1 MSRKTLTTLTDRAM
15 NEKQRY
21 CGDCANYIPGGGYP
35 NCIANRAKNNKYR
48 TTCPLAYACGDFKEK
63 EEER

>member
-1 MSRKTLTTLTDRAM
+1 MTEK
-15 NEKQRY
+15 KQRY
-21 CGDCANYIPGGGYP
+21 CGDCANYIAGGGYP
-35 NCIANRAKNNKYR
+35 NCITKRAKNNKYR